1 MLKST
6 AVTQAQT
13 DSDPP
18 EQPEIRELEI
28 VELPGKK
35 RTCRPLKVTEAR
47 FRRMLT
53 LIREGHTNTA
63 ACRVE
68 RVCYTTFRGH
78 IQAKPQWRA
87 ELAEA
92 EKIRDEVW
100 RDYALEMIRSAM
112 PKHWVAAMT
121 YLERKHPNQ
130 YSLKVVPRE
139 DPERGEAE
147 PELPSAVLT
156 RHKQLMLEML
166 REDAEK
172 QALGSSQALSE

>member
-6 AVTQAQT
+6 AVIQAQT

-18 EQPEIRELEI
+18 EQSE
-28 VELPGKK
+28 
-35 RTCRPLKVTEAR
+35 
-47 FRRMLT
+47 
-53 LIREGHTNTA
+53 IREGHTNTA

-68 RVCYTTFRGH
+68 RVCYTTSRGH

-121 YLERKHPNQ
+121 FLERRYPLE
-130 YSLKVVPRE
+130 YSLRIPNRPN
-139 DPERGEAE
+139 PEHESDE
-147 PELPSAVLT
+147 PPLPSEVIAEH
-156 RHKQLMLEML
+156 RRLMREML
-166 REDAEK
+166 LEDRQAAENSE
-172 QALGSSQALSE
+172 ALPE